1 MPKHDAIFEEICFYS
16 EHLQKSLVDKLQI
29 FWVDS
34 TNTYQIV
41 PVKEGGVVSY
51 EVFKVTKV
59 REALIFKSKKKAMQ
73 YVVSQLFTELFDYE
87 QEFTRDSGLPF

>member
-16 EHLQKSLVDKLQI
+16 EYLQKSLVDKLQI

-41 PVKEGGVVSY
+41 PVKEGGAVSY
-51 EVFKVTKV
+51 EVFKVTNV
-59 REALIFKSKKKAMQ
+59 REVLIFKSKKKAMQ
-73 YVVSQLFTELFDYE
+73 YVVTQLFTELFDYE
-87 QEFTRDSGLPF
+87 QEFTRHSGLPF